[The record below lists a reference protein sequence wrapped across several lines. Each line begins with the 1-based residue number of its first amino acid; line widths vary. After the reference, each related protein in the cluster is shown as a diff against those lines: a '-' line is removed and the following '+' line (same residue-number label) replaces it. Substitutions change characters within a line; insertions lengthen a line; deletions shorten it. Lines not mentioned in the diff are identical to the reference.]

1 MLLKGRAEK
10 IDALKGV
17 PLLSSLSRQH
27 LSLISRYADEVA
39 VEAGRVLA
47 REGGVG
53 QEFFLVLEGRA
64 RVERNGRP
72 IARLGK
78 GAMFGEVSLI
88 DQQPRSA
95 SVISE
100 SPMTLLVVSARS
112 FGALLDDVP
121 PLRRKVMVALC
132 ERLRAADAK
141 LAARN

>member
-1 MLLKGRAEK
+1 MLLKRREQK
-10 IDALKGV
+10 IEALKSV

-27 LSLISRYADEVA
+27 LSLVSQHADEVT

-47 REGGVG
+47 REGRLG
-53 QEFFLVLEGRA
+53 QECFLVLDGRA
-64 RVERNGRP
+64 RVEHNGKT

-78 GAMFGEVSLI
+78 GDIVGEVSII

-100 SPMTLLVVSARS
+100 SPMTLLVISAAS